1 MIMGIHGTWSFRS
14 IISQRHSHLLLYK
27 NLQGKPCILKF
38 PMLVLGRPS
47 PLILLRLLCKF
58 FSHKG
63 IFRALTN
70 IFEGVFP
77 QSSSWLKAVI
87 SFSQKRSIVDAWL
100 TFRYAFVQLPFLI
113 KSPLSSIKIGCIN
126 IHQKNWLF

>member
-1 MIMGIHGTWSFRS
+1 MHFKVPNVS
-14 IISQRHSHLLLYK
+14 IGPSQPSHPPAIT
-27 NLQGKPCILKF
+27 LQI
-38 PMLVLGRPS
+38 
-47 PLILLRLLCKF
+47 

-87 SFSQKRSIVDAWL
+87 SFSQKRSIVDA
-100 TFRYAFVQLPFLI
+100 
-113 KSPLSSIKIGCIN
+113 
-126 IHQKNWLF
+126 